1 MREMASL
8 MSETEAKKAE
18 TESELKVAVDKIW
31 VLRDII
37 VDLEQQIQ
45 ARIEKEESLIGQIEQ
60 LEEVIAAQTK
70 NQHELAQELDAI
82 KMGGENSQLNE
93 HITHLE
99 VSFIF
104 ANNIFPRRMIFVLNF
119 FCFFAKF

>member
-1 MREMASL
+1 MREMTSL
-8 MSETEAKKAE
+8 MSDTEAKKSE
-18 TESELKVAVDKIW
+18 TENELKVAVDKIW

-45 ARIEKEESLIGQIEQ
+45 AKVEKEDALVSQIEQ

-70 NQHELAQELDAI
+70 NQHELAQELDSI
-82 KMGGENSQLNE
+82 KMGGENSQLND

-99 VSFIF
+99 VSFQHTIC
-104 ANNIFPRRMIFVLNF
+104 V
-119 FCFFAKF
+119 

>member
-1 MREMASL
+1 MRDMSSL
-8 MSETEAKKAE
+8 MAETEAKKIE

-45 ARIEKEESLIGQIEQ
+45 ARIEKEDALVSQIEQ
-60 LEEVIAAQTK
+60 LEDVIAAQTK
-70 NQHELAQELDAI
+70 NQHDLAQELDSI
-82 KMGGENSQLNE
+82 KMGGESGQLND

-99 VSFIF
+99 VS
-104 ANNIFPRRMIFVLNF
+104 
-119 FCFFAKF
+119 